1 MICLNHL
8 MFKIGKI
15 LPSEGFKKNLEIS
28 RFGKNN
34 HRKIMVHFIL
44 KKVSFLFMNLGLTNF
59 LTRICY
65 ARFSAW
71 FN

>member
-44 KKVSFLFMNLGLTNF
+44 KKSFFPIYEF
-59 LTRICY
+59 RVD
-65 ARFSAW
+65 
-71 FN
+71 